1 MLAPERGSPSLS
13 PVVSP
18 GQDSS
23 CRQTAVPSWEQS
35 VCPGPGPLQEAGA
48 GMDWPRSARG
58 GTGGRRQ
65 EWRFRSV
72 LVSQG
77 RLQPPE
83 LFPRA
88 GPEHSHFPSQGYPVS
103 SQIFSASSV
112 TVVVPVPLRQELL
125 PVSPF
130 SWAVF
135 LWAARGAA
143 EAAALTAA
151 SWEMR
156 DKQKLLQKRK
166 R

>member
-1 MLAPERGSPSLS
+1 M
-13 PVVSP
+13 VSP
-18 GQDSS
+18 RRD
-23 CRQTAVPSWEQS
+23 RRAP
-35 VCPGPGPLQEAGA
+35 AGN
-48 GMDWPRSARG
+48 GGSGLCSLARAA
-58 GTGGRRQ
+58 
-65 EWRFRSV
+65 S
-72 LVSQG
+72 
-77 RLQPPE
+77 QPPE

-112 TVVVPVPLRQELL
+112 TVVVPVPLRREPL

-143 EAAALTAA
+143 EGAALTAA

-156 DKQKLLQKRK
+156 DKQKLLQERK

>member
-1 MLAPERGSPSLS
+1 MSRARAPAGSRGGNGLAT
-13 PVVSP
+13 VSP
-18 GQDSS
+18 RRD
-23 CRQTAVPSWEQS
+23 RRAP
-35 VCPGPGPLQEAGA
+35 AGN
-48 GMDWPRSARG
+48 GRSGLCSLARAA
-58 GTGGRRQ
+58 
-65 EWRFRSV
+65 S
-72 LVSQG
+72 
-77 RLQPPE
+77 QPPE

-112 TVVVPVPLRQELL
+112 TVVVPVPLRREPL
-125 PVSPF
+125 PVPPF

-156 DKQKLLQKRK
+156 DKQKLLQERK